1 MSCSA
6 CSRCLGLRHVLL
18 ELLELLG
25 RLRRVHCLP
34 VERRSSHRLEL
45 LAQDVDDR
53 ILPLRAVLVFFLDRE
68 YLLTRHVD
76 PELGN
81 AFGTFGY
88 RRFGTFGYR
97 RERDEGLELDGAQ
110 AGRFGAHSVPGRV
123 VLAVPTVCS
132 HAVGCAE
139 SYCKRGDDVRILLV
153 PFPRTCTGVPA
164 PPGVFLLV
172 NRNSATRRNTSPWPW
187 PPNFRES
194 KRRVRGLNNVS
205 AGDLPATES

>member
-1 MSCSA
+1 MIASFRS
-6 CSRCLGLRHVLL
+6 
-18 ELLELLG
+18 EL
-25 RLRRVHCLP
+25 
-34 VERRSSHRLEL
+34 
-45 LAQDVDDR
+45 
-53 ILPLRAVLVFFLDRE
+53 VLVFFLDRE

-132 HAVGCAE
+132 HAVGCDRIDATV
-139 SYCKRGDDVRILLV
+139 VRILLV
-153 PFPRTCTGVPA
+153 PFPRTCTGVAA
-164 PPGVFLLV
+164 PPG
-172 NRNSATRRNTSPWPW
+172 AA
-187 PPNFRES
+187 PP
-194 KRRVRGLNNVS
+194 VS
-205 AGDLPATES
+205 FYW